1 MHLIMVRIMAMVSV
15 SSRVVFRV
23 TCLAFRAVLHLLGLP
38 GFAAAVALVP
48 AAPAVVVA
56 IVTHA
61 VFDPKR
67 FLAIAGAGG
76 RFGIQALALFA
87 VVVVIFLTCVEII

>member
-1 MHLIMVRIMAMVSV
+1 MVMVRVPI
-15 SSRVVFRV
+15 RV

-38 GFAAAVALVP
+38 RFATAVALVP

-56 IVTHA
+56 VVTHT

-67 FLAIAGAGG
+67 FLTLAGAGG
-76 RFGIQALALFA
+76 RFGVQALALFA
-87 VVVVIFLTCVEII
+87 VVVVVFLACVEIIEI